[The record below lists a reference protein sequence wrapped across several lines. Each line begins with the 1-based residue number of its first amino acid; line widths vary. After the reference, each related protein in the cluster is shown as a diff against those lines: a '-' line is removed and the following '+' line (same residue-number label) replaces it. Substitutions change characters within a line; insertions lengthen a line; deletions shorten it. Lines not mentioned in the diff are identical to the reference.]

1 MASFQLRD
9 IVRLWPAVWRIVDPR
24 WSDQPQLPAASLSCD
39 GEVTSSLMTSVE
51 SIAESL
57 RNCMAGCASHAG
69 EVGLAG
75 YDLSA

>member
-9 IVRLWPAVWRIVDPR
+9 IVRLWAAVWRIVDR
-24 WSDQPQLPAASLSCD
+24 KWSDLPQLRAASLSCD
-39 GEVTSSLMTSVE
+39 GEVTSSLMMSVE

-57 RNCMAGCASHAG
+57 RNCIARCDSHAG